1 MEEKEGERGSLHN
14 CKIENENSKEKQVVR
29 KATSMETDE
38 ALGRR
43 CKGNEAEGKGQA
55 QRALHLCLYWMH
67 ALQSSYKTKKQQ
79 DSCLNMRGCSKLLNN
94 VQRQFHVTLVLR
106 SSLTLSH

>member
-14 CKIENENSKEKQVVR
+14 CKIENENSKEKQVIR

-55 QRALHLCLYWMH
+55 QRACTCAFIGCMLCNPAIKPRSNRIH
-67 ALQSSYKTKKQQ
+67 A
-79 DSCLNMRGCSKLLNN
+79 
-94 VQRQFHVTLVLR
+94 
-106 SSLTLSH
+106 